1 MTRLPLVV
9 SLAAAVTIAGVALWK
24 ADAGPLTVGSIAEM
38 KGYSPVLKAGCMFG
52 THRCP
57 ASTKWACTKYSG
69 PTGPSKKCFC
79 RAC

>member
-1 MTRLPLVV
+1 MTRLPLIV
-9 SLAAAVTIAGVALWK
+9 SLAALVTIAGVALWK
-24 ADAGPLTVGSIAEM
+24 ADAGPLTVGSIAAM

-57 ASTKWACTKYSG
+57 VGTKWACVKHPG
-69 PTGPSKKCFC
+69 PMATGKSCVC